1 LNEIFSDIGVG
12 TVHALMQQKKLI
24 LTSKHNRNDVVSSC
38 MWSHI
43 WYSSFLNSGLMFGC
57 SLRIHFCR
65 KLISGTG
72 ESIRKMTGVEA
83 AAISALVSGT
93 LKVVGNKL
101 APLLIKEYSSIV
113 GVKEDLQELHDLVEG
128 INFWLEKTAENSI
141 GSTQSFAWLKKLKD
155 ISYDVDDVVDEF
167 QLKAEKHD
175 SNGDSGIVSKY
186 LCTIPKSF
194 VFQCNSANK
203 IKAIKKR
210 FAAIVKQRTNY
221 LAITNSVDP
230 PVRLT
235 DMRTK
240 EVTSLPNVDEALVV
254 GRDKDKQEII
264 SMLEENDDQQKIKIV
279 SVIGLG
285 GSGKTTLAKLV
296 FNDGNI
302 IERHLF
308 EVRLWVHVS
317 KEFVV
322 NDLIKKLF
330 EAFSDNNPG
339 THALPYMNQT
349 ISDKLKGKRFLLVL
363 DDVWTNSRDEWEEF
377 MVCLKVGAPKSRI
390 LLTTRNR
397 EVAVIVGST
406 NQFYLPFLSPDDSW
420 KLFQQ
425 SLVTPPTGWDFEEVG
440 KAIVDKCG
448 GVPLA
453 IKVLEGA
460 LHGKERIE
468 EWQDVR
474 EKNLLNVDGKEDRVA
489 ACLRLSYSHL
499 PFNLKQC
506 FKICSLFPKGHRID
520 KEQLIDLWIAHDMIA
535 VEDGVDCLDLEHV
548 GHNHFESLMQVYFL
562 QNVREIDGRVTCGMH
577 DLVHDLALSILGDEI
592 SLDMPNEASSSTTK
606 SYRYF
611 SLIKQT
617 EHMAPNF
624 FLEKHVLYICLSMKI
639 TYMPWH

>member
-1 LNEIFSDIGVG
+1 
-12 TVHALMQQKKLI
+12 
-24 LTSKHNRNDVVSSC
+24 VSRK
-38 MWSHI
+38 I
-43 WYSSFLNSGLMFGC
+43 SS
-57 SLRIHFCR
+57 
-65 KLISGTG
+65 
-72 ESIRKMTGVEA
+72 
-83 AAISALVSGT
+83 
-93 LKVVGNKL
+93 
-101 APLLIKEYSSIV
+101 
-113 GVKEDLQELHDLVEG
+113 DLVEG

-210 FAAIVKQRTNY
+210 FAAIVKQRTDY

-235 DMRTK
+235 NMRTK

-349 ISDKLKGKRFLLVL
+349 ISDKLRGKRFLLVL

-377 MVCLKVGAPKSRI
+377 IVCLKVGAPKSRI

-453 IKVLEGA
+453 IKVLAGA

-468 EWQDVR
+468 E
-474 EKNLLNVDGKEDRVA
+474 
-489 ACLRLSYSHL
+489 
-499 PFNLKQC
+499 
-506 FKICSLFPKGHRID
+506 
-520 KEQLIDLWIAHDMIA
+520 
-535 VEDGVDCLDLEHV
+535 
-548 GHNHFESLMQVYFL
+548 
-562 QNVREIDGRVTCGMH
+562 
-577 DLVHDLALSILGDEI
+577 
-592 SLDMPNEASSSTTK
+592 
-606 SYRYF
+606 
-611 SLIKQT
+611 
-617 EHMAPNF
+617 
-624 FLEKHVLYICLSMKI
+624 
-639 TYMPWH
+639 